1 MTNEL
6 DFDRVRR
13 LLLAEKQQLQG
24 HVDEALAAH
33 NGTAHDGVLGRNPD
47 RTALA
52 GDYADRERDR
62 ALSAI
67 EMEQIAEIDA
77 ALLRID
83 DGTYGICVDCGEPIT
98 PGRLEILP
106 YATRCVSCQAQRK
119 AHF

>member
-1 MTNEL
+1 MMNQL
-6 DFDRVRR
+6 DLEQVRDV
-13 LLLAEKQQLQG
+13 LLQEKQRLQG
-24 HVDEALAAH
+24 HVDEASAVSNGAARQ
-33 NGTAHDGVLGRNPD
+33 GVLGRNPD

-52 GDYADRERDR
+52 SDYADRERDR

-67 EMEQIAEIDA
+67 ELEQIAEIDA

-83 DGTYGICVDCGEPIT
+83 DGTYGICVDCAEPIT

-119 AHF
+119 AQF